1 MELHDIKIVGLH
13 PGKTLFDTRH
23 DVVAREDVCPPLTAR
38 CWRCADQTAALA
50 GQIIFSTPMRDI
62 PANPLLA
69 QSIIDRG
76 VDVVDAAVEHL
87 VEDGFRLLFR
97 DIAAAR
103 GSSYLHRPIAQGRD
117 L

>member
-1 MELHDIKIVGLH
+1 MLLQGLLRRRGMELHDIKIVGLH
-13 PGKTLFDTRH
+13 PGKTLLNSRH
-23 DVVAREDVCPPLTAR
+23 DVVAREDVCPPLAA
-38 CWRCADQTAALA
+38 WHWGCAEQTAALA

-69 QSIIDRG
+69 QSIINRG

-87 VEDGFRLLFR
+87 VENGFRLPLC

-103 GSSYLHRPIAQGRD
+103 CPA
-117 L
+117 